1 MDLTSLTLSDFKY
14 ITQLLE
20 RKEFLQAEISD
31 IDRELGGVG
40 SVKQIATKS
49 VKASVGRPRKAGKPE
64 KVAVTAKKAGKPTRM
79 KRGQMKENIIAL
91 LKESGKEGLSVK
103 EIATKLKVNPAN
115 VHVWF
120 GSTGKKVTEIKKEK
134 GRRVWVG

>member
-20 RKEFLQAEISD
+20 RKESLLGEISD
-31 IDRELGGVG
+31 IDRELAGVG
-40 SVKQIATKS
+40 SVKQA
-49 VKASVGRPRKAGKPE
+49 AGRPRKAAKAGKPE
-64 KVAVTAKKAGKPTRM
+64 KVARVAKAGKGKRM
-79 KRGQMKENIIAL
+79 KRGQMKENIISL
-91 LKESGKEGLSVK
+91 LKAAGKEGLSVR
-103 EIATKLKVNPAN
+103 EIAGTLKVNPAN

-120 GSTGKKVTEIKKEK
+120 GSTGKKVSEIRKEK